1 MCKKLMAL
9 HVLELIEQS
18 LQETLK
24 RSERIADA
32 DDFLVSET
40 GVILLDSIC
49 MKLSAIGE
57 SVKNL
62 DKINYGT
69 QIAFWISRNPLER
82 CNGNSRFHSPSL
94 L

>member
-1 MCKKLMAL
+1 MCKKLMAF

-49 MKLSAIGE
+49 MKWSAIGE

-62 DKINYGT
+62 EKL
-69 QIAFWISRNPLER
+69 RNTNCFL
-82 CNGNSRFHSPSL
+82 GIQKSL
-94 L
+94 GKM

>member
-40 GVILLDSIC
+40 GVIL
-49 MKLSAIGE
+49 
-57 SVKNL
+57 
-62 DKINYGT
+62 
-69 QIAFWISRNPLER
+69 FR
-82 CNGNSRFHSPSL
+82 
-94 L
+94 

>member
-32 DDFLVSET
+32 DDFWFPRLVSF
-40 GVILLDSIC
+40 
-49 MKLSAIGE
+49 
-57 SVKNL
+57 
-62 DKINYGT
+62 Y
-69 QIAFWISRNPLER
+69 
-82 CNGNSRFHSPSL
+82 
-94 L
+94 